1 MCAENND
8 LKTPM
13 ISPLFGRFNNFPN
26 TILFIAEN
34 DITYPYQKLAA
45 QKLTE
50 FNVVFEV
57 IEGKNM
63 SHIWPFLPVMKE
75 AKISLDEII
84 KRLE

>member
-8 LKTPM
+8 LKNLM
-13 ISPLFGRFNNFPN
+13 IPPLFGRFNNFPN

-34 DITYPYQKLAA
+34 DIAYPDQKLAA

-63 SHIWPFLPVMKE
+63 PHI
-75 AKISLDEII
+75 
-84 KRLE
+84 